1 MRMVTVKY
9 NFQLFKCKVSLN
21 STLNDVLHQSIQFFQ
36 LHTSSNDWSLIHL
49 DKPVPLDLP
58 WRLLNLPTG
67 VNLELSKSNNFPV
80 ANKTNREDIPSNT
93 IKIRFQIPGRDS
105 VVKEMPSDQPIA
117 PILRQ
122 MSGAAGDDFKI
133 QVFSKIIE
141 FKTIKDENLTLEN
154 LGIQEPSSV
163 RLIFNNTSHSEGISA
178 NSAIHPKQ
186 TPPTMT
192 NPETVASLPPHEL
205 HKPSVFLPS
214 DEPLAVIK
222 DQIEDEEDY
231 ELTVEQAKKYQK
243 MLSSKAGTL
252 GGPILT
258 KRLREQSANNLP
270 KKNKAI
276 SECLLRV
283 KFPDR
288 SHIQIAF
295 KPNED
300 MRTVYNVVSQF
311 LIDENMPFTLNQS
324 HPFKP
329 LAKDDKKLLDDLE
342 FGSKTMLLFETNSNS
357 NDPLIKAHLLEDAQ
371 KITHE
376 TRTTPSVNTINKSN
390 PQGPSDNATSIKKT
404 LNRVPKWMKLSKK

>member
-1 MRMVTVKY
+1 
-9 NFQLFKCKVSLN
+9 
-21 STLNDVLHQSIQFFQ
+21 
-36 LHTSSNDWSLIHL
+36 
-49 DKPVPLDLP
+49 
-58 WRLLNLPTG
+58 
-67 VNLELSKSNNFPV
+67 
-80 ANKTNREDIPSNT
+80 
-93 IKIRFQIPGRDS
+93 
-105 VVKEMPSDQPIA
+105 
-117 PILRQ
+117 
-122 MSGAAGDDFKI
+122 
-133 QVFSKIIE
+133 
-141 FKTIKDENLTLEN
+141 
-154 LGIQEPSSV
+154 
-163 RLIFNNTSHSEGISA
+163 
-178 NSAIHPKQ
+178 
-186 TPPTMT
+186 
-192 NPETVASLPPHEL
+192 
-205 HKPSVFLPS
+205 
-214 DEPLAVIK
+214 
-222 DQIEDEEDY
+222 
-231 ELTVEQAKKYQK
+231 

-357 NDPLIKAHLLEDAQ
+357 NGPLIKAHLLEDAQ
-371 KITHE
+371 KSHTKRGQPHQLI
-376 TRTTPSVNTINKSN
+376 R
-390 PQGPSDNATSIKKT
+390 
-404 LNRVPKWMKLSKK
+404 